1 MLLKNSCKFKLNQK
15 QVFKKILFTLLLT
28 TGAILS
34 GNAQTIKGIVTSDTG
49 TLPTANI
56 TGKSFQNSTISDIQG
71 AFTLTAPLIGE
82 VTIEISYIGFETKSI
97 TLNLVKGINDI
108 GLIQMSPDGSST
120 LKEIVVSGTMAP
132 SQAKAYS
139 IKKNSLA
146 IMDVMAADAIGK
158 LPDRNAAE
166 AVQRMQGV
174 AVARYHGEADQ
185 ATVRGTPFAW
195 TSTLFN
201 GNRLP
206 SSNVMGNR
214 SSVLDAVPSE
224 MIQYVQVAKAIT
236 PDMEGDAIGGSI
248 NFITRT
254 APSKRT
260 LNVSAAGGY
269 NTFSENGTYNGSI
282 TYGDRFFNN
291 KLGVIVSGAIWSR
304 QWGSDEFAATYNTG
318 AATEQQ
324 KRSLNTVLFK
334 RYMGERETK
343 GLNVG
348 AEYKITPADKIFFR
362 GMANKF
368 DDIRP
373 VYESYIDYTNSRFQY
388 NYRYSH
394 YQTALNG
401 FEVGGEHQMS
411 EKFKLDWS
419 YSNHKSDYYLDTPPT
434 SVNKGLPIATF
445 RQKITGGFNDLSS
458 DGKRYWGFDS
468 PNGVGGTVDN
478 FETGIANPNEVM
490 DPSKL
495 LLNQLVIAQLNNSE
509 RDQIGQ
515 INLKVEA
522 SSKVNL
528 KFGAKYRH
536 KDRTNTY
543 GSNYVYLPAAAV
555 GIPNSPALVP
565 LSNLQTTSF
574 PSGSK
579 FFGNMNGDFSQ
590 FVVNP
595 LTKDQLFAMFG
606 QPFQTANGIMDFTS
620 KTNAT
625 AFYTGDES
633 VIASYAMAEIDAT
646 ENFKIVTGI
655 RNEYTDMTLNGTK
668 ATTEGTPAVV
678 TLSPSKV
685 ENDYN
690 AFLPMLH
697 LKYKL
702 SDKSNLRAAYTR
714 SFVRPNFGDM
724 TPGSSTN
731 TTSSPMTIT
740 QGNPDLKPTFSNN
753 FDLMGEYFF
762 DNVGLLSGGAFY
774 KNITDVVFTDVSM
787 QNIDGEDYLVTQ
799 AKNLNKA
806 TLFGFEAGINKRFD
820 FLNGFWS
827 GFGIEFNYTFIDSK
841 TEVPRITA
849 TGIENDKTG
858 LPNQS
863 KNLFNAILFYERNGL
878 MVRLA
883 GNYRGNSV
891 ESINQ
896 QLGPDYYIWTDSN
909 FTVDASATYSI
920 TKRLK
925 VFLELNNLTDSP
937 VKMYMGKEKRRVTS
951 QEWYGSRGQAGL
963 RYDIF

>member
-1 MLLKNSCKFKLNQK
+1 MLLKITSKSWFKQE
-15 QVFKKILFTLLLT
+15 QVFKKILLVVLFSAGSFTT
-28 TGAILS
+28 VK
-34 GNAQTIKGIVTSDTG
+34 AQTIKGIVTSDAG

-56 TGKSFQNSTISDIQG
+56 AGKTFSNSTISDLEG
-71 AFTLTAPLIGE
+71 AFTLTAPEIGE
-82 VTIEISYIGFETKSI
+82 VTIEISYLGFETKSI
-97 TLNLVKGINDI
+97 TLTLVKGINDI
-108 GLIQMSPDGSST
+108 GLIHMGPDETSA
-120 LKEIVVSGTMAP
+120 LKEIVVKGTMAP

-254 APSKRT
+254 APTKRT
-260 LNVSAAGGY
+260 LNMSAAGGY
-269 NTFSENGTYNGSI
+269 NTFSENGTYNASLV
-282 TYGDRFFNN
+282 YGDRFFNN
-291 KLGVIVSGAIWSR
+291 KLGIIVSGAVWSR
-304 QWGSDEFAATYNTG
+304 QWGSDAFEATYNTG
-318 AATEQQ
+318 ATVVEQ
-324 KRSLNTVLFK
+324 KKSLNTVLFK

-348 AEYKITPADKIFFR
+348 AEYKITPSDKIFFR
-362 GMANKF
+362 GMVNKF
-368 DDIRP
+368 DDVRP
-373 VYESYIDYTNSRFQY
+373 VYESYIDYTNTRFQY

-401 FEVGGEHQMS
+401 FEVGGEHQLNQ
-411 EKFKLDWS
+411 KFKLDWS
-419 YSNHKSDYYLDTPPT
+419 YSNHKSEYYLDTPPT
-434 SVNKGLPIATF
+434 SGNKGLPIATF

-458 DGKRYWGFDS
+458 DGKRYWSFDS
-468 PNGVGGTVDN
+468 PNGVGGTVDH
-478 FETGIANPNEVM
+478 FETGLTNSSEVM

-495 LLNQLVIAQLNNSE
+495 LLSQLVIAQLDNSE

-515 INLKVEA
+515 LNLKVEA
-522 SSKVNL
+522 SSKVNF

-536 KDRTNTY
+536 KDRTSTY
-543 GSNYVYLPAAAV
+543 GSNFVYLPGAAV
-555 GIPNSPALVP
+555 GVPNSPALVP
-565 LSNLQTTSF
+565 LSALQTTNF
-574 PSGSK
+574 PNGSK

-590 FVVNP
+590 FIVNP
-595 LTKDQLFAMFG
+595 LTKDQLFTMFG
-606 QPFQTANGIMDFTS
+606 QSFQTANGIMDFTS

-625 AFYTGDES
+625 ALYTGDES
-633 VIASYAMAEIDAT
+633 VIAGYAMAEIDAT
-646 ENFKIVTGI
+646 DNLKITGGL
-655 RNEYTDMTLNGTK
+655 RNEYTNMSLNGTK
-668 ATTEGTPAVV
+668 ATTSGTPAVI
-678 TLSPSKV
+678 TLSPSLV
-685 ENDYN
+685 ENNYN
-690 AFLPMLH
+690 SFLPMLH
-697 LKYKL
+697 VKYKL

-714 SFVRPNFGDM
+714 TFVRPNFGDM

-753 FDLMGEYFF
+753 YDLMGEYFF

-774 KNITDVVFTDVSM
+774 KNITDVVFTDVNM
-787 QNIDGEDYLVTQ
+787 QNIDGSDYLVTQ

-806 TLFGFEAGINKRFD
+806 SLYGFEAGINKRFD

-827 GFGIEFNYTFIDSK
+827 GFGVEFNYTFIDSK
-841 TEVPRITA
+841 TEVPRISGT
-849 TGIENDKTG
+849 TVVNDKTG

-863 KNLFNAILFYERNGL
+863 KNLFNAILFYERNGV

-891 ESINQ
+891 ETINQ

-909 FTVDASATYSI
+909 FTIDASATVSVS
-920 TKRLK
+920 KRLK
-925 VFLELNNLTDSP
+925 VFIELNNLSDSP
-937 VKMYMGKEKRRVTS
+937 VKMYMGNDKRRVTS